1 MTSEEITLFRKQLGG
16 ELRKLFARK
25 RTYIGF
31 GAFLALEVVVL
42 FLLRLPKA
50 KAAIRH
56 LIDGAGYDPG
66 DYFSGLT
73 LGLMIM
79 SWTVFLLGALYLAL
93 VGGDVVSKE
102 VEDGTMRM
110 MLCRPIS
117 RGRILL
123 LKAVACAVYSV
134 ALTVFITVTALLAGF
149 LYGGFGG
156 LFAFY
161 PAEHVFALYDFWPGL
176 WRYLLAIPLLGLSLF
191 TVSCIAFLFS
201 CMKMKPASATIIT
214 LSVLFLDSVVRN
226 IPFFTSYQG
235 WFFTAR
241 MATWIH
247 VFDYAIPWEKMVEN
261 YVLLGAMNITL
272 LVIGWMIFEQRDFK
286 S

>member
-1 MTSEEITLFRKQLGG
+1 MSLFARQLGG

-31 GAFLALEVVVL
+31 GAFFVLECMVL

-56 LIDGAGYDPG
+56 MIDGAGYDPSE
-66 DYFSGLT
+66 YFSGLT

-79 SWTVFLLGALYLAL
+79 MWTVFLLGALYLAL
-93 VGGDVVSKE
+93 VCGDVVSKE

-123 LKAVACAVYSV
+123 VKAVACAVYSG
-134 ALTVFITVTALLAGF
+134 ALTLFIAGTALIAGL

-156 LFAFY
+156 LFVFS
-161 PAEHVFALYDFWPGL
+161 PTEHIFALYDFWPGFA
-176 WRYLLAIPLLGLSLF
+176 RYLMAIPLLGMSLF
-191 TVSCIAFLFS
+191 TVSAIAFFFS
-201 CMKMKPASATIIT
+201 CTKMKPAAATIIT
-214 LSVLFLDSVVRN
+214 LSVLFLDTALKA
-226 IPFFTSYQG
+226 IPFFASYQN
-235 WFFTAR
+235 WFLTTKMGVWVHIFE
-241 MATWIH
+241 
-247 VFDYAIPWEKMVEN
+247 YSIPWEKMVED
-261 YVLLGAMNITL
+261 YALLTAVNITL
-272 LVIGWMIFEQRDFK
+272 LVIGWQIFEQRDFK